1 MRELIDED
9 LGTTVPPAS
18 LDGLIDRVL
27 ADSQGWHSQE
37 AAGEAACPSAAPSAG
52 AGQSAFAGAGQSAS
66 ATSSAGAGADS
77 ADAQNDC
84 EEEDADAQNDCPEED
99 ALDFLSQ
106 HSQGSDHSDATEYEE
121 GVWAPPPSVR
131 RLGEAFAEADMQN

>member
-84 EEEDADAQNDCPEED
+84 EEEDA
-99 ALDFLSQ
+99 LDFLSQ